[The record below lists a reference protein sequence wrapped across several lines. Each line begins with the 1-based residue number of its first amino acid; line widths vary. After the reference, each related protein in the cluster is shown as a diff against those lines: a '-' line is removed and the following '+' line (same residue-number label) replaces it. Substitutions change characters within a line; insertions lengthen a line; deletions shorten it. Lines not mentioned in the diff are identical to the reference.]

1 MKRTS
6 VDNEK
11 ELAIDTARTLRRNFY
26 VDDMLQSYRATDEAV
41 DLSQQITNI
50 FKAGEFSLTNFVS
63 NKTEVTKS
71 IPDEHC
77 AKNINI
83 KELESGD
90 VQKERALQVV
100 WDIKTDIFEFKI
112 SLKDEP
118 AAKSM
123 LSELRSVYDP
133 FGLAS
138 PFISK
143 SRRII

>member
-11 ELAIDTARTLRRNFY
+11 ELGIDTARTLRQNFY
-26 VDDMLQSYRATDEAV
+26 VDDILKSYRATDEAV

-90 VQKERALQVV
+90 VQN
-100 WDIKTDIFEFKI
+100 
-112 SLKDEP
+112 
-118 AAKSM
+118 
-123 LSELRSVYDP
+123 
-133 FGLAS
+133 
-138 PFISK
+138 
-143 SRRII
+143 

>member
-123 LSELRSVYDP
+123 LSELRSVYNP

>member
-26 VDDMLQSYRATDEAV
+26 VDDMLKSYRATDEAV

-50 FKAGEFSLTNFVS
+50 FKAGEFSLTNFAS
-63 NKTEVTKS
+63 NKTEVMKS

-77 AKNINI
+77 TKNIDI

-90 VQKERALQVV
+90 VQKERALRVV
-100 WDIKTDIFEFKI
+100 WDIKADIFEFKI
-112 SLKDEP
+112 SLKDES

-123 LSELRSVYDP
+123 LSELSSVYDP
-133 FGLAS
+133 LGLAS

>member
-26 VDDMLQSYRATDEAV
+26 VDAMLKSYRATDEAV

-133 FGLAS
+133 FGLAP

>member
-26 VDDMLQSYRATDEAV
+26 VDAMLKSYRATDEAV